1 MWRFKRIIYV
11 SNIACGCSV
20 DKAVLICIHSI
31 CSEQKYGKNRK
42 KGHFKA
48 VSFAVHGNF
57 AVKDVIYVSRHCL
70 WVLGR

>member
-1 MWRFKRIIYV
+1 MWQFKRIIYV

-20 DKAVLICIHSI
+20 DKAVLMCIHNI

-48 VSFAVHGNF
+48 VSFAVYCNF
-57 AVKDVIYVSRHCL
+57 AVKHIIFVSRQCL

>member
-20 DKAVLICIHSI
+20 DKAVLMCIHNIS
-31 CSEQKYGKNRK
+31 SVQKYGKNRK

-48 VSFAVHGNF
+48 VSFAVYCNF
-57 AVKDVIYVSRHCL
+57 AVKHMIYVSRQCL